1 MVKQQELKKDF
12 LNRNLR
18 YLLFIINAF
27 FNMKINL
34 KDLLQHY
41 TKDDEDFVRKVYN
54 EAEKIYYQDS
64 IKELGFCNP
73 NQIKIVQDICKIFSL
88 NILMDGGYKDA
99 ELKNILIFKNNYNY
113 SIDNSILEVIYNK
126 KFNQIKHNQVMG
138 TLYNLGVNSNM
149 IGDIVV
155 SDDGD
160 CQFVVSKNIVET
172 ILLMVNK
179 YGNVK
184 VEHKEI
190 KQLTLKPKTLNSNI
204 RSSRSLRLDS
214 ICKTVT
220 QISRNKISKEI
231 KKSKVRVNHKMITDV
246 TTLIKEDD
254 MISIEGYGR
263 VIIKKIIPI
272 NGKYNI
278 KFETTKI

>member
-1 MVKQQELKKDF
+1 
-12 LNRNLR
+12 
-18 YLLFIINAF
+18 
-27 FNMKINL
+27 MKIIL

-41 TKDDEDFVRKVYN
+41 AKDDEDFVRKVYN

-64 IKELGFCNP
+64 VKELGFCNP
-73 NQIKIVQDICKIFSL
+73 NQIKIVEDISKIFDL
-88 NILMDGGYKDA
+88 NILMDGGYQEA
-99 ELKNILIFKNNYNY
+99 ELKNVLIFKTNYNY
-113 SIDNSILEVIYNK
+113 TIDNSILEVIYNK
-126 KFNQIKHNQVMG
+126 KFNEIKHNQVMG
-138 TLYNLGVNSNM
+138 TLYNLGINSNM

-179 YGNVK
+179 YGNIK
-184 VEHKEI
+184 IEHREI
-190 KQLTLKPKTLNSNI
+190 KELTLKAKALNSNV
-204 RSSRSLRLDS
+204 RSSKSLRLDS
-214 ICKTVT
+214 ICKSVT

-231 KKSKVRVNHKMITDV
+231 KKSKVRVNHKMITDI
-246 TTLIKEDD
+246 TYLIKEED

-263 VIIKKIIPI
+263 VIIKNIIPV

-278 KFETTKI
+278 KFETTKR

>member
-1 MVKQQELKKDF
+1 
-12 LNRNLR
+12 
-18 YLLFIINAF
+18 
-27 FNMKINL
+27 MKINL

-64 IKELGFCNP
+64 VKELGFCNP
-73 NQIKIVQDICKIFSL
+73 NQQKIVQDISKIFEL
-88 NILMDGGYKDA
+88 DILMDGGYQEA
-99 ELKNILIFKNNYNY
+99 ELKNILMFKTNYNY
-113 SIDNSILEVIYNK
+113 TIDNSILEVIYNK
-126 KFNQIKHNQVMG
+126 KFNEIKHNQVMG
-138 TLYNLGVNSNM
+138 TLYNLGINSNM

-155 SDDGD
+155 SENGD
-160 CQFVVSKNIVET
+160 CQFVVSKNIVDT
-172 ILLMVNK
+172 ILIMVNK

-190 KQLTLKPKTLNSNI
+190 DNITLNPKPLHSKI

-214 ICKTVT
+214 ICKAVT
-220 QISRNKISKEI
+220 QISRNKIAKEI

-246 TTLIKEDD
+246 TFLIQEDD

-263 VIIKKIIPI
+263 MIIKKIIPI